1 MHFSKLA
8 RPFAA
13 RAVRRPQCL
22 QRVSP
27 APIVCA
33 PVSSCRSRSTALV
46 HQQQAAAYSQ
56 AAQPILTMDMA
67 LSATNATRVQL
78 DRGLQCGALE
88 EIKAQQRAVHLADR
102 WHAMLN
108 IFMSTV
114 VNNIVPLG
122 FSADQQGVMDY
133 NKQFSALLASGE
145 DDARDL
151 QGLNKEIWQTMLTK
165 GFDADFGEPI
175 HLERAREIQAKI
187 SAHVLSPAFLARVDA
202 STKDVATASNAE
214 KHSSLMK
221 LVMEGQMEVIS
232 DFGYEGDVGFVQY
245 QAQVMEHSTDVI
257 MQSNTAALMSL
268 YERAGLQ
275 TA

>member
-88 EIKAQQRAVHLADR
+88 EIKVPVCPHSQAVNSSDGLSLCRRSNGLSTWPTDGTPCS
-102 WHAMLN
+102 
-108 IFMSTV
+108 IF
-114 VNNIVPLG
+114 L
-122 FSADQQGVMDY
+122 
-133 NKQFSALLASGE
+133 
-145 DDARDL
+145 
-151 QGLNKEIWQTMLTK
+151 
-165 GFDADFGEPI
+165 
-175 HLERAREIQAKI
+175 
-187 SAHVLSPAFLARVDA
+187 
-202 STKDVATASNAE
+202 
-214 KHSSLMK
+214 
-221 LVMEGQMEVIS
+221 
-232 DFGYEGDVGFVQY
+232 
-245 QAQVMEHSTDVI
+245 
-257 MQSNTAALMSL
+257 
-268 YERAGLQ
+268 
-275 TA
+275 